1 MSNYLELVKSEIPE
15 YETRLPGTKKKVKYR
30 PFLVKEEKILL
41 YAKQNLNKKEQLNA
55 IENVIV
61 SCSDVKD
68 INNLPL
74 VDVEH
79 MFLELRKN
87 SIGEDIILNFTC
99 PETNENIKK
108 NLNLADIKV
117 KSHRS
122 KKKIKLSGSKTI
134 ELSEYTFK
142 DYKKTFESV
151 KSKFDEIVYLLSK
164 LETPNEVVDCKT
176 LSHKQKN
183 ELIENLL
190 PAEYKAI
197 IKESNNVKRYEHIL
211 TYTTKDGKNRS
222 LQIRGLF
229 DFFCLPSAI

>member
-1 MSNYLELVKSEIPE
+1 MSNYLELIKSEIPE

-41 YAKQNLNKKEQLNA
+41 HAKQHFDKKDQLNA

-61 SCSDVKD
+61 SCSNLKD
-68 INNLPL
+68 IDNLPL

-87 SIGEDIILNFTC
+87 SIGEDVVLNFSC
-99 PETNENIKK
+99 PKTNEKIKK
-108 NLNLADIKV
+108 NLDLTDIKI
-117 KSHRS
+117 KSQSS
-122 KKKIKLSGSKTI
+122 KKKIQLSGTKTI

-164 LETPNEVVDCKT
+164 LETPNEVIDCKT
-176 LSHKQKN
+176 LTQKQKN

-197 IKESNNVKRYEHIL
+197 IKESNNVKRYEHVL
-211 TYTTKDGKNRS
+211 EYTTEDGKKRS